1 MGELFNIVINNL
13 YIMRLYKKKH
23 VIVVFPDRLSYVNVE
38 RGEWVNVL
46 LQSAAKNWCVFWL
59 PIISQVCRYVL
70 VLESPH
76 ISTVRKYLPHCSH
89 LIKEK
94 MSDNSIQNGIFV
106 N

>member
-1 MGELFNIVINNL
+1 MYYCSLQLRIGVFSGYLLFH
-13 YIMRLYKKKH
+13 K
-23 VIVVFPDRLSYVNVE
+23 
-38 RGEWVNVL
+38 
-46 LQSAAKNWCVFWL
+46 CVGM
-59 PIISQVCRYVL
+59 YYL

-106 N
+106 NWAFSRAFFEY

>member
-1 MGELFNIVINNL
+1 
-13 YIMRLYKKKH
+13 MRLYKKKH

-70 VLESPH
+70 VL
-76 ISTVRKYLPHCSH
+76 STR
-89 LIKEK
+89 
-94 MSDNSIQNGIFV
+94 IFSYFYSKKTSSALFSL

>member
-70 VLESPH
+70 LSTR
-76 ISTVRKYLPHCSH
+76 ISSH
-89 LIKEK
+89 FYSKKISSALF
-94 MSDNSIQNGIFV
+94 SLN
-106 N
+106 

>member
-1 MGELFNIVINNL
+1 
-13 YIMRLYKKKH
+13 MRLYKERH

-38 RGEWVNVL
+38 REWVNVS
-46 LQSAAKNWCVFWL
+46 LQSAAKKWCVFWL

-76 ISTVRKYLPHCSH
+76 ISTLRKYLPHNSH

>member
-1 MGELFNIVINNL
+1 
-13 YIMRLYKKKH
+13 MRLYKERH

-70 VLESPH
+70 STR
-76 ISTVRKYLPHCSH
+76 ISSH
-89 LIKEK
+89 FYSKKISSALF
-94 MSDNSIQNGIFV
+94 SLN
-106 N
+106 

>member
-1 MGELFNIVINNL
+1 MYYCSLQLRIGVFSGYLLFH
-13 YIMRLYKKKH
+13 K
-23 VIVVFPDRLSYVNVE
+23 
-38 RGEWVNVL
+38 
-46 LQSAAKNWCVFWL
+46 CVGM
-59 PIISQVCRYVL
+59 YYL

-106 N
+106 NWAFSRVFLNINFGY